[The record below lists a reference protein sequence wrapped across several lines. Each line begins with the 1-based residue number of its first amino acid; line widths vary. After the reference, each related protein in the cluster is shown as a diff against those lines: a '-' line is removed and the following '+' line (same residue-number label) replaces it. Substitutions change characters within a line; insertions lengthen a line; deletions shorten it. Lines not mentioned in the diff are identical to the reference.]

1 MALKEKFL
9 TQINTGQWWGGFK
22 AVVSSASSYA
32 SWVSMGMQAVV
43 LYTVTSPT
51 MNEKNI
57 SIPFWTFVLIIAV
70 FAISILIFEW
80 KVTIPSAVKFTN
92 SQTYKHDNPIRAD
105 IKNLQDDIILIKN
118 KLGIGNDNKDID

>member
-32 SWVSMGMQAVV
+32 SWVSMCMQAVV

-92 SQTYKHDNPIRAD
+92 SQTYKHENPIRRD
-105 IKNLQDDIILIKN
+105 LEIIKEDMKLIKN
-118 KLGIGNDNKDID
+118 KLGISDDKKDIN

>member
-1 MALKEKFL
+1 MPLKEKFL

-43 LYTVTSPT
+43 LYTVTSPM

-92 SQTYKHDNPIRAD
+92 SQTYKHENPIRRD
-105 IKNLQDDIILIKN
+105 LEMIKEDMKLIKN
-118 KLGIGNDNKDID
+118 KLGISDDKKDIN